1 MRAAGSIMEREPLAT
16 GDLRTSPSRRGLAR
30 GLPEVL
36 AQVRLVGE
44 AAAKRNVTQRRIG
57 RQHVLSGQFH
67 ATSHDE
73 RVRWFPEGALEGSRE
88 MRCAAL
94 NQRAEVGDED
104 RLCDMKINIVTH
116 LARLPRQHPPPFVGS
131 NSRSWR
137 INLLS

>member
-1 MRAAGSIMEREPLAT
+1 MEREPLAT

-44 AAAKRNVTQRRIG
+44 AATQRNVTQGRIG
-57 RQHVLSGQFH
+57 RKHVLSGQFH

-73 RVRWFPEGALEGSRE
+73 RVRWLPEGALEGSRE

-94 NQRAEVGDED
+94 NQRAEIRDED
-104 RLCDMKINIVTH
+104 RPCDINVNIVTH
-116 LARLPRQHPPPFVGS
+116 LARLPGQQALSSVGDL
-131 NSRSWR
+131 SRGWWM
-137 INLLS
+137 NLASQQ